1 MSLLGWDCC
10 GCCDLYVFTVSYLF
24 CQHSMRFCLS
34 IFGLPCNMCM
44 PHCLRFFFHV
54 QSHLRCV
61 DGSDGRNTIA
71 WVMKE
76 EQCARTARFTH
87 DIYGAYHGAP
97 LECGDGAGDGP
108 HMASA
113 VTSPGYAGCQDPAK
127 RVTVTSDMARPLT
140 RPVTSVTPSCLKGKG
155 PSKIPKN
162 PKQKMEKKK
171 ESAPHIISHSGIIAY
186 LLYCSVHKMLH
197 F

>member
-1 MSLLGWDCC
+1 MDAVICTFSLSHTYFVNIQ
-10 GCCDLYVFTVSYLF
+10 CDSAYLF
-24 CQHSMRFCLS
+24 LGFLVTCACHIVCV
-34 IFGLPCNMCM
+34 
-44 PHCLRFFFHV
+44 FFFHV

-186 LLYCSVHKMLH
+186 LLYCSVQKMLH